1 MGKPT
6 SAHGGEVE
14 TACDITN
21 FFAGQ
26 VEQAYGQSSLNAPNH
41 LNISLRQPFGVV
53 AAIVPW
59 NFPTMIVSRLRLTVG
74 RPLCADQLR
83 HSGVT
88 KYPLRVAQEMPSS

>member
-1 MGKPT
+1 MGKPV
-6 SAHGGEVE
+6 SAHRGEVE

-53 AAIVPW
+53 AAIIPW
-59 NFPTMIVSRLRLTVG
+59 NFPTMIVSQSEVTENRA
-74 RPLCADQLR
+74 PCAKRCQC
-83 HSGVT
+83 SGVMRF
-88 KYPLRVAQEMPSS
+88 PLPVARAMQSY

>member
-1 MGKPT
+1 MGKPV
-6 SAHGGEVE
+6 SAHRDEVE
-14 TACDITN
+14 TACEITH

-59 NFPTMIVSRLRLTVG
+59 NFPTMIVSDR
-74 RPLCADQLR
+74 ADPTR
-83 HSGVT
+83 H
-88 KYPLRVAQEMPSS
+88 YAR